1 MLPEEFD
8 PFLRGGYMS
17 DRVDE
22 LASDVDDALTS
33 VEELENDPGRI
44 KDKAIHRVHDALKE
58 AKDRVDEM
66 EEAQE

>member
-1 MLPEEFD
+1 
-8 PFLRGGYMS
+8 MS